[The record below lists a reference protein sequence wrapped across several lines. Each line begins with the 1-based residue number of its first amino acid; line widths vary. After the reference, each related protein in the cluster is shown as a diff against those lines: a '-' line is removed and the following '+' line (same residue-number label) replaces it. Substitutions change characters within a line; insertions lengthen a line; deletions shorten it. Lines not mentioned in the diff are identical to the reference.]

1 MKRSNVSLEDIA
13 DWHNLANAA
22 YRAARGKRQR
32 SEVQAFLGDL
42 NARLTTLQRQILEGS
57 VVVGNSRCFT
67 IHDPKP
73 RIIHAPCF
81 RERVLHHALMAQ
93 VGPVLDRALVYDTY
107 ACRTGKGTV
116 AAVRRVQQH
125 VRRFPWYGKLDIRAY
140 FASIDHA
147 VLKDKLR
154 QRLKNNGVLALI
166 GKIIESH
173 HQLPGKGLPIGAL
186 TSQHV
191 ANFYLDGSDRLLLE
205 QCHVAGMVR
214 YMDDVVWW
222 CRSRDHVREVLHAA
236 EMYLQQ
242 KLRLTVKLPIQI
254 NRSERG
260 VSMCGY
266 RVLPDT
272 VRLSRRRRQRYALA
286 RRYWERAYANGKIDE
301 RMLQAAYS
309 SALAITAHADAA
321 SWRREQLRINPPEP
335 QCQSL

>member
-1 MKRSNVSLEDIA
+1 
-13 DWHNLANAA
+13 
-22 YRAARGKRQR
+22 
-32 SEVQAFLGDL
+32 
-42 NARLTTLQRQILEGS
+42 
-57 VVVGNSRCFT
+57 
-67 IHDPKP
+67 
-73 RIIHAPCF
+73 
-81 RERVLHHALMAQ
+81 MA
-93 VGPVLDRALVYDTY
+93 
-107 ACRTGKGTV
+107 
-116 AAVRRVQQH
+116 
-125 VRRFPWYGKLDIRAY
+125 
-140 FASIDHA
+140 
-147 VLKDKLR
+147 
-154 QRLKNNGVLALI
+154 
-166 GKIIESH
+166 
-173 HQLPGKGLPIGAL
+173 
-186 TSQHV
+186 
-191 ANFYLDGSDRLLLE
+191 LLLIFSILYNPDIISVSCLAVYYAFKAISSLSLKFTLF
-205 QCHVAGMVR
+205 QSCVNMRQFAAKMRGSMR
-214 YMDDVVWW
+214 VWW